1 MGAWTKFSEWLILFM
16 NLLLRS
22 DNRSLNLPV
31 SIDPAW
37 SGNKLQSEKL
47 LINLIICKRG
57 EKEREKPSNSTT
69 NNISNRP
76 ENRRWGNFV
85 CAEAVCASLFLV
97 NSHRDDLTSTSE
109 ASGQKQQR
117 SDNQLII
124 RLFLEDLCLSSCF
137 STKQKSIH

>member
-1 MGAWTKFSEWLILFM
+1 M

-69 NNISNRP
+69 NNITVG
-76 ENRRWGNFV
+76 EETLCVLKLFV
-85 CAEAVCASLFLV
+85 LHYS
-97 NSHRDDLTSTSE
+97 
-109 ASGQKQQR
+109 
-117 SDNQLII
+117 
-124 RLFLEDLCLSSCF
+124 
-137 STKQKSIH
+137 